1 MDNAAV
7 VIRCDDSLPPLPP
20 LVHKNGFLRMLLV
33 LLLLTEDDDDDD
45 DEPEEAWAC

>member
-7 VIRCDDSLPPLPP
+7 VIRCDDSLLPLPP
-20 LVHKNGFLRMLLV
+20 LVHKNGFLRMLLL
-33 LLLLTEDDDDDD
+33 LLLLTEDDD

>member
-7 VIRCDDSLPPLPP
+7 VIRCDDSLLPLPP
-20 LVHKNGFLRMLLV
+20 LVHKNGFLRMLLL
-33 LLLLTEDDDDDD
+33 LLLLTEGDDDD